1 MRIEGRKYTKAYY
14 NLEKYKAQRPEW
26 YEILLEQFGQAAA
39 NTAQAAGTKGM
50 MNVLQTDE
58 EEAQMQAQTGL
69 LKAQGEEAGSKGAY
83 YREKPALERGA
94 TEALQ
99 ATEKYKADAGIK
111 REGGRG
117 ASAERQQET
126 AIIPGVLNALREMN
140 ELEWKRTLKGEG
152 NPYLKVGIAMINKG
166 DIRGGLKVIESG
178 GLKVPVPSEQPTL
191 SSTQADLDAANN
203 PKPPASG
210 QTPQDRAKLQA
221 QKEYAELTIKLAEM
235 QKSATE
241 RKGNKPAGEDTLRK
255 RIRELEQQYPDLMP
269 GMPPAPS
276 APGGVQGGVHT
287 FKM

>member
-14 NLEKYKAQRPEW
+14 NLEKYKAQRPKW

-50 MNVLQTDE
+50 MNVLRTDE

-69 LKAQGEEAGSKGAY
+69 LKAQGEEAGFKGAY

-111 REGGRG
+111 REGVRG

-126 AIIPGVLNALREMN
+126 AIIPGVLNAMREWN
-140 ELEWKRTLKGEG
+140 ELEWKKTHGGKG
-152 NPYLKVGIAMINKG
+152 NPGVSIVIALINKG
-166 DIRGGLKVIESG
+166 AIPEAAAVAKSYGIPFSDEIAKSG
-178 GLKVPVPSEQPTL
+178 PVTL
-191 SSTQADLDAANN
+191 SSTEADLAEANN
-203 PKPPASG
+203 SKSPASG

-221 QKEYAELTIKLAEM
+221 QKEYGELTTRLAEM
-235 QKSATE
+235 QKSTTE
-241 RKGNKPAGEDTLRK
+241 RKGDKPAGEDTLEK
-255 RIRELEQQYPDLMP
+255 RIRALEQQYPDLMP
-269 GMPPAPS
+269 GMPPAP
-276 APGGVQGGVHT
+276 GGVHT